1 MLVITIMPDF
11 LLKKNILEMKK
22 KVIKRF
28 KKHTYADHFP
38 HCTLLSSK
46 SVKLKS
52 LNKLEKLLNNYNL
65 QIEID
70 GTDIFLND
78 PLTNSNTLFL
88 KIKKNKKIINL
99 QKLIIENLDFERNLI
114 NKSDV
119 KFHNSILKNSYLRY
133 GYPFVGNHWIPHF
146 TIASINSS
154 RNSVFVKNFLKK
166 KINYSYTLNEISI
179 WYFENN
185 HHKLINKLKFK

>member
-11 LLKKNILEMKK
+11 LLEKNILEMKK
-22 KVIKRF
+22 IVIKRF

-46 SVKLKS
+46 SVKLKN

-65 QIEID
+65 KIEID

-99 QKLIIENLDFERNLI
+99 QKLIIENLDFESNLI
-114 NKSDV
+114 NKTDV
-119 KFHNSILKNSYLRY
+119 KFHNTILKKSYLRY

-146 TIASINSS
+146 TIASINSN

-166 KINYSYTLNEISI
+166 KINYSYTLNEIAI
-179 WYFENN
+179 WHFEEN
-185 HHKLINKLKFK
+185 HHKLINKLNFK